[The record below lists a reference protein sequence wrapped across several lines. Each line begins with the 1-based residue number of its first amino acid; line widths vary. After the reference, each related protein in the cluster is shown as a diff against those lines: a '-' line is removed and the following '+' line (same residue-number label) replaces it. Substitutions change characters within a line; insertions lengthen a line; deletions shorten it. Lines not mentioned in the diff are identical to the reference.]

1 MQVATLLQVPGDS
14 SFNTTLAGIVTAT
27 AAGAV
32 CATTMNA
39 SGTITASRYNGD
51 ADCNIIMGH
60 QAGIA
65 VTPASTDVC
74 GTVII
79 GRCAAQRLRCGG
91 NRAVFIGDN
100 AGEHMN
106 CSEGSVFI
114 GQCAGCSAICGQ
126 DNVLIG
132 RAAGARTAP
141 KDRNTIGQG
150 FNRNVIIG
158 NYAGRFTHSCC
169 NVMVGPMAGMCVNGA
184 QNVIFGT
191 CAAGGSG
198 ISTSASASFNVII
211 GPFAAA
217 SMKGGSE
224 NILLGRGVGSSIST
238 GSGNIMMGC
247 ATGSCLLTSGGN
259 IFLGT
264 YAGQKEPPVVAI
276 YS

>member
-1 MQVATLLQVPGDS
+1 MCIRDSTSSGSRNIALGYCVRLPSATGNDQLAIGCGTGRWISGDS

-106 CSEGSVFI
+106 CSEGSVL
-114 GQCAGCSAICGQ
+114 S
-126 DNVLIG
+126 LIH
-132 RAAGARTAP
+132 
-141 KDRNTIGQG
+141 I
-150 FNRNVIIG
+150 
-158 NYAGRFTHSCC
+158 
-169 NVMVGPMAGMCVNGA
+169 
-184 QNVIFGT
+184 
-191 CAAGGSG
+191 
-198 ISTSASASFNVII
+198 
-211 GPFAAA
+211 
-217 SMKGGSE
+217 
-224 NILLGRGVGSSIST
+224 
-238 GSGNIMMGC
+238 
-247 ATGSCLLTSGGN
+247 
-259 IFLGT
+259 
-264 YAGQKEPPVVAI
+264 
-276 YS
+276 